1 VNAEP
6 ELQQVVEEAAA
17 GNVNVTLTK
26 SDNVTEEQKEQ
37 AREWAVWDS
46 ITHPQEPEGSG
57 KFPFDYSANHQE
69 RVLIISGEATLTPDD
84 GSAPVVIQGGD
95 FVVFHRG
102 FACEWH
108 VTSPMK
114 KHYAYFDEE
123 GKEAQPNNISCDLC
137 GEQCWEDSYLMD
149 GETDLCPLCFETK
162 GSNYKAAERCVHG
175 DTVETV
181 QIPKAKRAR
190 KATKKKK

>member
-1 VNAEP
+1 MNAEP

-69 RVLIISGEATLTPDD
+69 RYRRLSMAT
-84 GSAPVVIQGGD
+84 SCFFI
-95 FVVFHRG
+95 
-102 FACEWH
+102 AC
-108 VTSPMK
+108 
-114 KHYAYFDEE
+114 
-123 GKEAQPNNISCDLC
+123 
-137 GEQCWEDSYLMD
+137 
-149 GETDLCPLCFETK
+149 
-162 GSNYKAAERCVHG
+162 SNL
-175 DTVETV
+175 
-181 QIPKAKRAR
+181 Q
-190 KATKKKK
+190 